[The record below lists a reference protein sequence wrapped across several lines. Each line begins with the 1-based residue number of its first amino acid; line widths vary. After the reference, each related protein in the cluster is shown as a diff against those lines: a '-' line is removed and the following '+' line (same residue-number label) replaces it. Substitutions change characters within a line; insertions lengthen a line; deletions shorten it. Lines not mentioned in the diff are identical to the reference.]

1 MAMNIFRFN
10 LWKLFGFYVFSITS
24 FAAIFWLLYS
34 VAKPEGTG
42 NIESTLFTSMGLK
55 VPPELFGGEF
65 SFILFIILG
74 GSIFLSIALLAL
86 NMFFGAVITAKMI
99 KPRIEILTS
108 EKGVLSTCWD
118 KSKKPYILVRLI
130 NANKFDLIS
139 LKVRAVITIEEH
151 FKNDEGKDD
160 KFIFYFPIDDEFLDP
175 TSIFIL
181 KSSAPWTIAVPA
193 DVTMWN
199 SIVEKYELNLGK
211 EQKGILPGYE
221 PYFVERKMEFLIK
234 GFEAMSSSIFTDHEE
249 VYIDRQVGNKY
260 ELLLHEGTFKSLDVS
275 IDDPHDIEQY
285 VTKDGEIIDNRT
297 K

>member
-1 MAMNIFRFN
+1 MAMNIFRFS

-24 FAAIFWLLYS
+24 FAAIFWTLYS
-34 VAKPEGTG
+34 FARPDGAS

-55 VPPELFGGEF
+55 VPPELFGNE
-65 SFILFIILG
+65 LNIILLIVLG
-74 GSIFLSIALLAL
+74 GTIFLSIALLAI
-86 NMFFGAVITAKMI
+86 NMFFSAVITAKMI

-108 EKGVLSTCWD
+108 HKGVLSTCWD
-118 KSKKPYILVRLI
+118 KSKQPYILVRLI

-139 LKVRAVITIEEH
+139 LKVRAVVTIEEH

-193 DVTMWN
+193 NVKMYN
-199 SIVEKYELNLGK
+199 SIVADYRLNIGK
-211 EQKGILPGYE
+211 KQKGVLPGYE

-234 GFEAMSSSIFTDHEE
+234 GFEAMLSSIFTDHEE
-249 VYIDRQVGNKY
+249 IYIDRQTGDDY
-260 ELLLHEGTFKSLDVS
+260 ELLLHDGTFKSLDVVV
-275 IDDPHDIEQY
+275 DDPNDIEQY
-285 VTKDGEIIDNRT
+285 MTRDGEIIDNR
-297 K
+297 